1 MNCPEIEEK
10 LLDEGTNVQDSRV
23 LSHLHECSR
32 CRGLYEDLAVLEKM
46 NRSLRQGVKAPPDFY
61 RKIAGGSM
69 SGGDLGRL
77 VLGGL
82 ASVML
87 LVTSGAVVPTEPA
100 QNPGRGESRV
110 VESGR
115 PETFRDRLRSRSGR
129 ENLHVWVKK
138 DQPVASSY
146 IELRVEDSSGTPVL
160 VRVPRTVEVRTSDL
174 HHGLY
179 WQRVSH

>member
-1 MNCPEIEEK
+1 MNCREVEEK
-10 LLDEGTNVQDSRV
+10 LLDEGTNVQESRV
-23 LSHLHECSR
+23 LSHLHECSG
-32 CRGLYEDLAVLEKM
+32 CRALYEDLAGLEKM

-87 LVTSGAVVPTEPA
+87 FVTSGTVVPTEPA
-100 QNPGRGESRV
+100 EISGAGESPV
-110 VESGR
+110 LESR
-115 PETFRDRLRSRSGR
+115 RSESSRDRLRSRAGR
-129 ENLHVWVKK
+129 QTLHRWVKE

-146 IELRVEDSSGTPVL
+146 VELRVEDSSGTPVL
-160 VRVPRTVEVRTSDL
+160 VRVPRTVEVRTRDL
-174 HHGLY
+174 HHGLH

>member
-1 MNCPEIEEK
+1 MNCRKVEEK
-10 LLDEGTNVQDSRV
+10 LLDEGTNVQESRV
-23 LSHLHECSR
+23 LSHLHECSG
-32 CRGLYEDLAVLEKM
+32 CRGLYEDLAGLEKM

-87 LVTSGAVVPTEPA
+87 FVTSGAVVPTEPA
-100 QNPGRGESRV
+100 EISGGGENRFLESRRS
-110 VESGR
+110 ENS
-115 PETFRDRLRSRSGR
+115 RDRLRGRSGR
-129 ENLHVWVKK
+129 ENLHRWVKE

-146 IELRVEDSSGTPVL
+146 VELRVEDSSGTPVL

>member
-1 MNCPEIEEK
+1 MNCREVEEK
-10 LLDEGTNVQDSRV
+10 LLDEGTNVQESRV
-23 LSHLHECSR
+23 LSHLHECSA

-61 RKIAGGSM
+61 RRIAGESM

-82 ASVML
+82 ASLML
-87 LVTSGAVVPTEPA
+87 FVTSGVVVPTEPA
-100 QNPGRGESRV
+100 EISGGGERPVLESRRS
-110 VESGR
+110 ESS
-115 PETFRDRLRSRSGR
+115 RDRLRSRSGR
-129 ENLHVWVKK
+129 ENLHRWVKE

-146 IELRVEDSSGTPVL
+146 IELRVKDSSGTPVL

>member
-1 MNCPEIEEK
+1 MNCREIEEK
-10 LLDEGTNVQDSRV
+10 LLDEGTNVRESRV
-23 LSHLHECSR
+23 LSHLHECSG
-32 CRGLYEDLAVLEKM
+32 CRALYEDLAGLEKM

-61 RKIAGGSM
+61 RKVAGGSM

-87 LVTSGAVVPTEPA
+87 FVTSGAVVPTESA
-100 QNPGRGESRV
+100 EISGGERTALESRRS
-110 VESGR
+110 ESA
-115 PETFRDRLRSRSGR
+115 RDRLRSRSGR
-129 ENLHVWVKK
+129 DNLHRWVKE
-138 DQPVASSY
+138 DQPAASSY
-146 IELRVEDSSGTPVL
+146 VELRVEDSSGTPVL